1 MDFDIFTRL
10 TENHIFRQFDC
21 GDEDLNSFLLID
33 SFDYQK
39 QLLSV
44 TYFIEK
50 QDKTILFFSLSND
63 KITAIES
70 TNGFWRKIK

>member
-21 GDEDLNSFLLID
+21 GDDDLNSFLLID

-39 QLLSV
+39 
-44 TYFIEK
+44 
-50 QDKTILFFSLSND
+50 TITFCNVFY
-63 KITAIES
+63 
-70 TNGFWRKIK
+70 